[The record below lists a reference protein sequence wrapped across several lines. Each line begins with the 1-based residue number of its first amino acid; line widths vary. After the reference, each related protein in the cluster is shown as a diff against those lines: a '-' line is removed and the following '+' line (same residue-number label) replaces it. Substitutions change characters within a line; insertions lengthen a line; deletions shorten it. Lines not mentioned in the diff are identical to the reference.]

1 MGYNTAATE
10 WPSTSPSPQIKALI
24 DQFFLLLDSD
34 SLDTG
39 DRLAETIF
47 MPDGTMVGPGGA
59 AEGSEAIRRSR
70 DEAWKLVKTRRHTVI
85 RVYAH
90 DAQSLD
96 LLLLGHVKMELAN
109 GKDVAGDFTARITLV
124 AEDASQTPKIKLY
137 QVWADSAP
145 MKKALQDD

>member
-59 AEGSEAIRRSR
+59 AEGSEGVCVLSF
-70 DEAWKLVKTRRHTVI
+70 T
-85 RVYAH
+85 H
-90 DAQSLD
+90 DASLSPD
-96 LLLLGHVKMELAN
+96 RSVQI
-109 GKDVAGDFTARITLV
+109 FFFF
-124 AEDASQTPKIKLY
+124 
-137 QVWADSAP
+137 
-145 MKKALQDD
+145 